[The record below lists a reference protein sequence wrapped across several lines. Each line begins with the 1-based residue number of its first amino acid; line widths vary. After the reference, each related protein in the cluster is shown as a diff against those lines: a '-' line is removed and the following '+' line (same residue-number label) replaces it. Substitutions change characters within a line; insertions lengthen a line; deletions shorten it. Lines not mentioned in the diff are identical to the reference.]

1 MENFDRKE
9 YLSIGEFAKA
19 SGISRKNLIY
29 YDSIG
34 LFTPDII
41 LDNGYRYYYYRK
53 LYTVNMIRTLKEIG
67 MTLNEIKEF
76 TDKRTPATMIDLFT
90 NQRKTIEAE
99 IEKLNQIKDMMDMQV
114 AIAQLA
120 STVEVGK
127 IGIEYREREAIFLG
141 KNTYKSTSEKNTLS
155 KMVTKFYQDAAS
167 KGYECAFPWGIHID
181 VDHYEEEGF
190 DSASQ
195 FYYCVPT
202 STTYK
207 PEGMYAVGYTYGDFR
222 DRVDF
227 YGQMFAYIEKQGY
240 KIVCDIYEDYLLNE
254 ISTKIP
260 EDYILRIAMRVEKK

>member
-34 LFTPDII
+34 LFTPDIV

-53 LYTVNMIRTLKEIG
+53 LYTVNMTWTLKEIG

-90 NQRKTIEAE
+90 KQKKTIESE

-114 AIAQLA
+114 AMAQLA
-120 STVEVGK
+120 SNIEVGS
-127 IGIEYREREAIFLG
+127 IGIEYREKEAIFLG
-141 KNTYKSTSEKNTLS
+141 KNTYRSSSEKNTLS

-181 VDHYEEEGF
+181 ANHFKDEGF
-190 DSASQ
+190 DDASQ

-202 STTYK
+202 SNMYK
-207 PEGMYAVGYTYGDFR
+207 PEGLYAVGYTYGDFK
-222 DRVDF
+222 DRADF
-227 YGQMFAYIEKQGY
+227 YNQMFTFIKQQGY
-240 KIVCDIYEDYLLNE
+240 KVDRDIYEDYLLNE
-254 ISTKIP
+254 ISTRIP
-260 EDYILRIAMRVEKK
+260 EDYILRISMKVAKS